1 MNHFCVSMFKHFDKS
16 STPTKK
22 RYLAF
27 WLNFLYL
34 IFIAFLLSFHQNI
47 DTSWNSECTLYKI
60 VSLVV
65 SNSKKCRKMSTRKLD
80 SANQATL
87 ILGQNIYLWIK
98 ESVLDISVERWL
110 MWWMVSPIFS
120 SFGEPSL
127 SSWLLFFS
135 HLYSQRLEL
144 QKQSMNIININRW

>member
-87 ILGQNIYLWIK
+87 ILGQNILIYELKSQFSIFQWKGGWCDEWCLQYSPVLENLHYHPDSYSSLTSTLRDWNFRGKVWI
-98 ESVLDISVERWL
+98 
-110 MWWMVSPIFS
+110 
-120 SFGEPSL
+120 L
-127 SSWLLFFS
+127 ST
-135 HLYSQRLEL
+135 
-144 QKQSMNIININRW
+144 